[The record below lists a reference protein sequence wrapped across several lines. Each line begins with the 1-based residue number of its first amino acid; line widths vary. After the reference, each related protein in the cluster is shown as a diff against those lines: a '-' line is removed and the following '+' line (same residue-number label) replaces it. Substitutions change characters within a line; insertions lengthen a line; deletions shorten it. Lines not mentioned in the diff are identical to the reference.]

1 MKARLREEIGAR
13 LRQVRTA
20 LSLTQEEMVAHF
32 DIRRANYS
40 RIEKGQ
46 IFPGIS
52 IIKILRDRFNVSVEW
67 LICND
72 GPMFLTGDRAT
83 GNRAEQPAAGKINTP
98 GKSFGDNASEVHHM
112 LDCMEKVP
120 ILKHAILVFFLQY
133 KYKNSQYFE
142 DVFPTTGA
150 HKKSVESKSLQ

>member
-1 MKARLREEIGAR
+1 MKERLREEIGAK
-13 LRQVRTA
+13 LRQIRTA
-20 LSLTQEEMVAHF
+20 LGLTQEEMVTHF

-52 IIKILRDRFNVSVEW
+52 IIKILRERFNVSVEW
-67 LICND
+67 LICNE
-72 GPMFLTGDRAT
+72 GPMFLQNEYDKGNHLDHPTT
-83 GNRAEQPAAGKINTP
+83 GNRNTP
-98 GKSFGDNASEVHHM
+98 GKNFGENASEVHHM

-142 DVFPTTGA
+142 DIFPA
-150 HKKSVESKSLQ
+150 SKVSKKSVER